1 MISGGLTRQLQP
13 LDVSVNKPFKALMK
27 KEWTSRMQSV
37 GNDLTPTSRIMK
49 ASITQVCDWILRSW
63 SGVNKEMFVK
73 LFKKCSISNAM
84 DGTDSSE
91 DTNNTEIEED
101 DTPDIDSEEEFLAF
115 YDA

>member
-1 MISGGLTRQLQP
+1 
-13 LDVSVNKPFKALMK
+13 
-27 KEWTSRMQSV
+27 
-37 GNDLTPTSRIMK
+37 
-49 ASITQVCDWILRSW
+49 
-63 SGVNKEMFVK
+63 MFVK

-115 YDA
+115 CDE